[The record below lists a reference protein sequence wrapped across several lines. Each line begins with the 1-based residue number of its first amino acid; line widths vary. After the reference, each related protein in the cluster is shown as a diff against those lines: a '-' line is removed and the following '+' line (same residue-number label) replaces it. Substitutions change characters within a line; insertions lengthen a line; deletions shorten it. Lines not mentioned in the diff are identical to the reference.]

1 MSVSGWVPVHVFA
14 GDGLNSS
21 PGVQLQQG
29 VDSRVPI
36 DVGRYGL
43 DSLFILRHDPDYA
56 KAISNLARR
65 GPFPIPLC
73 ACGATSARPNVA
85 SPPQS
90 RSSSFS
96 DCATPVADKSAWR
109 KYLGGLVSRSPG
121 ITSCAIVAGLA
132 G

>member
-36 DVGRYGL
+36 DVGRYGP
-43 DSLFILRHDPDYA
+43 DSVFILRHDP
-56 KAISNLARR
+56 ITLN
-65 GPFPIPLC
+65 PFPLPLC
-73 ACGATSARPNVA
+73 ACGATIALPTVA

-90 RSSSFS
+90 RFSSFS

-109 KYLGGLVSRSPG
+109 KHRDRPGTSWPG
-121 ITSCAIVAGLA
+121 ITSCAIVAVLA